1 MGRRQKIVLILYVYA
16 VLFLGFIYVPYVRY
30 YPNGVK
36 NFIGHHL
43 RIKLFELSPWETMT
57 WGHVGIDANLIIA
70 EILAITAIVVVA
82 FLLFK
87 REHS

>member
-16 VLFLGFIYVPYVRY
+16 VVFLGFIYVPYVRY

-43 RIKLFELSPWETMT
+43 RIKLFELYPWETKT

-70 EILAITAIVVVA
+70 EILSITAIVVVA

-87 REHS
+87 REQ